1 MERLIR
7 REVPAHTI
15 AAVIEAGM
23 DPVKVD
29 ESGKSLLHVAVELG
43 QVDLVN
49 RLVSMGV
56 DPQSVHTSES
66 PATESSA
73 TDPADT
79 GSPSLFWIR
88 AGYSPEARSKLEAAN
103 ANIRIGADERHELLF
118 KAAQEGVEGMIN
130 LLLMRG
136 ADVNGRDGHGKSVLW
151 KAVREGA
158 GASVVETLLEAGA
171 TLGRDDE
178 ADGEIDSHRADDSN
192 PSNNRYNVLS
202 AAVWNGDVEV
212 MQLLLQAGGQPNATG
227 RSAVNGQSGRTP
239 LHEAAEAGN
248 IDMMRLL
255 LRAGGRP
262 DLAGRSGK
270 TPLHDAAESG
280 NIDMMRL
287 LLQAGGRPDAST
299 QSGRTPLHEAA
310 EAGSVDAVRLL
321 MDEGAGL
328 NDSSDGRSPL
338 HYAAKSGSADLV
350 QFLIEQGADPAKTDE
365 SGNTP
370 LHLGAKHG
378 PVVHALLKAG
388 ADVTSTN
395 DRQNTP
401 LHHAAP
407 CAYYASDA
415 AYPAMKRLI
424 AAGADVNAANAD
436 GKTPLH
442 RAVSFGAYQ
451 AMKHLIAAGADAN
464 AVDSDGETP
473 LHKYLNMMHTGNDFV
488 DVGTAMLLEAG
499 ADVNVTDTDGK
510 TPLHLASDYGMASA
524 VRLLLDAGADVSAV
538 ADYPESDLKGHTPLH
553 RVADADAWY
562 LIPDPYVLLR
572 IAIDLIRAGADPAAT
587 TQDGTTPVELAR
599 QYDDEPMIQLL
610 TDAGPESDIGVAP

>member
-1 MERLIR
+1 
-7 REVPAHTI
+7 
-15 AAVIEAGM
+15 
-23 DPVKVD
+23 
-29 ESGKSLLHVAVELG
+29 
-43 QVDLVN
+43 
-49 RLVSMGV
+49 
-56 DPQSVHTSES
+56 
-66 PATESSA
+66 
-73 TDPADT
+73 
-79 GSPSLFWIR
+79 
-88 AGYSPEARSKLEAAN
+88 
-103 ANIRIGADERHELLF
+103 
-118 KAAQEGVEGMIN
+118 MIN

-136 ADVNGRDGHGKSVLW
+136 ADVNRRDESGESVLW
-151 KAVREGA
+151 KAVRGGA
-158 GASVVETLLEAGA
+158 CASVVETLLKAGA

-192 PSNNRYNVLS
+192 QSNNRYNVLS
-202 AAVWNGDVEV
+202 AAARNGDVEV
-212 MQLLLQAGGQPNATG
+212 MQLLLQAGGQPNVTG
-227 RSAVNGQSGRTP
+227 RSAVDGRSGRTP
-239 LHEAAEAGN
+239 LHEAAE
-248 IDMMRLL
+248 
-255 LRAGGRP
+255 
-262 DLAGRSGK
+262 
-270 TPLHDAAESG
+270 TG

-299 QSGRTPLHEAA
+299 QSGRTPLHKAA
-310 EAGSVDAVRLL
+310 ESGSVDAVRLL
-321 MDEGAGL
+321 MNEGAGL

-338 HYAAKSGSADLV
+338 HYAAESGSADLV
-350 QFLIEQGADPAKTDE
+350 QFLIEQGADPAKPDE

-370 LHLGAKHG
+370 LHLGAEHD

-395 DRQNTP
+395 DRQRTP
-401 LHHAAP
+401 LHHVAR

-442 RAVSFGAYQ
+442 GAVSFGAYQ
-451 AMKHLIAAGADAN
+451 AMKHLIAAGADVN

-473 LHKYLNMMHTGNDFV
+473 LHKSLHLMKTGNDFV

-499 ADVNVTDTDGK
+499 ADVNATDTDGK
-510 TPLHLASDYGMASA
+510 TPLHLASDHGMASA

-562 LIPDPYVLLR
+562 LIADTYVLLR
-572 IAIDLIRAGADPAAT
+572 IAIDLIRAGADPVAT
-587 TQDGTTPVELAR
+587 TQDGITPVGLAR

-610 TDAGPESDIGVAP
+610 TDAGPESDIRVAP